1 MEDLKDLLI
10 VDLSLKIQ
18 WQCSASQCQCSAMH
32 CSFYFSLSSRL
43 QPNQFS
49 FVQDVQESL
58 KFLYFFEVYAVYY

>member
-32 CSFYFSLSSRL
+32 CSFYFSLSSCIFLRFMLFVINCVLKIINFIFRL
-43 QPNQFS
+43 
-49 FVQDVQESL
+49 
-58 KFLYFFEVYAVYY
+58 